1 MDCPQSPI
9 ILVLGETTPP
19 KNIAPWNEKK
29 ERPLLVILSPNA
41 NVKRQRQA
49 FGTFGSDASL
59 LVTLWIVHGW
69 CRCSG
74 IHGRP
79 WHGAVCSMAS
89 TGHLETW
96 NQNDLITQ
104 LPLIG
109 TQKTTVESKST
120 NWSTEE
126 FWENVQLRTLYY
138 FKGKGGIIPISCEC
152 FLFGYFFP
160 SNEFFCLNQA
170 WAVQRLFLLSKWLLG
185 EFPHKSDVIPT
196 NLGYV
201 TGWQPWLVKKDDSEE
216 RLFDDSSF
224 HGWLF
229 LIFFNEVTLF
239 RTYSNCPKS

>member
-1 MDCPQSPI
+1 MDCPQFPI
-9 ILVLGETTPP
+9 ILVLGETAPP
-19 KNIAPWNEKK
+19 KNIVPWNEKK
-29 ERPLLVILSPNA
+29 ERPLLVTLSPNA

-79 WHGAVCSMAS
+79 WLGAVCSMAS

-104 LPLIG
+104 LHLIG

-126 FWENVQLRTLYY
+126 FWENVQLGNSSKR
-138 FKGKGGIIPISCEC
+138 
-152 FLFGYFFP
+152 
-160 SNEFFCLNQA
+160 
-170 WAVQRLFLLSKWLLG
+170 VQRLFLLSKCHSNKFGLCGWMATLVG
-185 EFPHKSDVIPT
+185 EQ
-196 NLGYV
+196 
-201 TGWQPWLVKKDDSEE
+201 GWFGRKTFWWFKFPWLT
-216 RLFDDSSF
+216 
-224 HGWLF
+224 F
-229 LIFFNEVTLF
+229 LIFFEEVTLF
-239 RTYSNCPKS
+239 RK